1 MTGPEHERL
10 TWDAYDGAAHVLAA
24 AIMADGYGADLVL
37 GIARGGMYLATSLAY
52 LLETKSLYLV
62 NVEYYEDVEKR
73 LEAPVI
79 LPPEPNL
86 RDLSRKRLLLV
97 DDVADTGHTLKA
109 VHDLCQ
115 AEAAECRIVTLYH
128 KPQSI
133 IRPHWAWRTT
143 ERWIDFPWSEPD

>member
-10 TWDAYDGAAHVLAA
+10 TWEAYDGATRELAG
-24 AIMADGYGADLVL
+24 AILADGYGADLVL
-37 GIARGGMYLATSLAY
+37 GIARGGMFLATSLAY
-52 LLETKSLYLV
+52 LLDTKSLYLV

-128 KPQSI
+128 KPRSI
-133 IRPHWAWRTT
+133 VTPHWAWRTT
-143 ERWIDFPWSEPD
+143 DRWIDFPWSEPG

>member
-1 MTGPEHERL
+1 MTGAEHERL
-10 TWDAYDGAAHVLAA
+10 TWDAYDGAAHELAA
-24 AIMADGYGADLVL
+24 AIKADGYGVDLVL

-143 ERWIDFPWSEPD
+143 ERWIDFPWSEP

>member
-1 MTGPEHERL
+1 MGGPEHERL
-10 TWDAYDGAAHVLAA
+10 TWDAYDAAARQLAA
-24 AIMADGYGADLVL
+24 AIRADRYVPDLVL

-97 DDVADTGHTLKA
+97 
-109 VHDLCQ
+109 
-115 AEAAECRIVTLYH
+115 AEAAECRIVTLFH